1 MKRRRWVMMNM
12 ITLNGVMLS
21 QPALAHGAAH
31 GQSLFDT
38 LAHAL
43 SSPVHWVM
51 AMAMAMAMAFV
62 ACGLWLWVKKVC
74 QMNAKSSIMGPAEIA
89 HPK

>member
-51 AMAMAMAMAFV
+51 AMAFV

>member
-1 MKRRRWVMMNM
+1 MKRQRWVMMNM

-21 QPALAHGAAH
+21 QPALAHGTAH
-31 GQSLFDT
+31 GQSLFVT
-38 LAHAL
+38 LAHVL
-43 SSPVHWVM
+43 SSPVHW
-51 AMAMAMAMAFV
+51 AMAFA
-62 ACGLWLWVKKVC
+62 ACALWLSVKKVC

>member
-21 QPALAHGAAH
+21 QPALAHGAAY

-38 LAHAL
+38 LAHVL

-51 AMAMAMAMAFV
+51 AMAMAVAFA
-62 ACGLWLWVKKVC
+62 ACGLWLSVKKVC